1 MNKKNN
7 KNNIKKW
14 LNYKFD
20 NYISKGFRAQFV
32 LLFVAI
38 LLIVLFCGVI
48 AGIISSDFSI
58 GSGIW
63 QSLMHILDQGTLG
76 GDDTGDVAYI
86 IVMIIVT
93 FLGMAFTGTIV
104 GIINNAMTEKLDDL
118 RKGHSQIIEEE
129 HVVIIGFDDNIHTI
143 LSEIAESNENWTGNR
158 TVVVIDNEPK
168 EEMEFIVKEHLRSQ
182 QEVSD
187 NGFLKK
193 TKKNKTNIIYRSGNV
208 ISENTFAIASV
219 EKARSIIINKEDD
232 FDVVRVLLALVSYLK
247 KNGAYIDGS
256 NPMPSIVTMMHE
268 KENVSAAAIAAG
280 VYHEKDDKTKT
291 VEAENKVCILYFE
304 NILAHIF
311 AQVCRQPGLS
321 WVVSEI
327 FDYENEEIYIEDV
340 AKDGS
345 KLEKIFEGKTF
356 AELSDMLVNGTAIG
370 IQKATNDGI
379 SSKICINPDPNK
391 TKFEKGD
398 KLIHIATDDNC
409 LEIDKE
415 GKKELI
421 GEAKPYSLKENKIYH
436 FLILGW
442 SIPLPDVIDDIDKYA
457 ATGSTVKILSRHQD
471 EEEITLNCPMQPKK
485 NKRRKKELGTTE
497 YLRIEQEIMDPY
509 DWTLVKEYL
518 DKCDSG
524 EAQMPTNI
532 VIMCQDGLDPIEAD
546 EKAAVLLLNVREYL
560 RRHDLED
567 KINITTEMN
576 LPEDQ
581 MLLSQTTV
589 NDFIVGSEIA
599 NRMMVQVANN
609 PYIFKVF
616 DELLND
622 EGSEIYLRP
631 FDEYVNT
638 DKPFNFNLVQH
649 TAKNRVLV
657 KENGQEVVIGWI
669 RLAKDGDKQIVKL
682 NPSAEER
689 NKPFALF
696 DEKDYIDNYRVVV
709 IAM

>member
-1 MNKKNN
+1 MRKKQNW
-7 KNNIKKW
+7 KKK
-14 LNYKFD
+14 LGYKFD
-20 NYISKGFRAQFV
+20 NYITKGFRAQFV
-32 LLFVAI
+32 LLFVVI
-38 LLIVLFCGVI
+38 LFIVLFFGI
-48 AGIISSDFSI
+48 AAGLISNEFSI
-58 GSGIW
+58 SSGIW

-76 GDDTGDVAYI
+76 GDDTGDVAFI
-86 IVMIIVT
+86 VVMIVVT

-104 GIINNAMTEKLDDL
+104 GIINNAMTDKLDDL
-118 RKGHSQIIEEE
+118 RKGHSQIIEED

-168 EEMEFIVKEHLRSQ
+168 EDMEFIVKEHLRSQ
-182 QEVSD
+182 QGISD
-187 NGFLKK
+187 SGFLKK
-193 TKKNKTNIIYRSGNV
+193 AKKNKTNIIYRSGNV

-219 EKARSIIINKEDD
+219 EKARAIIINKEDD

-247 KNGAYIDGS
+247 KNKAYIEGP
-256 NPMPSIVTMMHE
+256 NQMPSVVTMMHE
-268 KENVSAAAIAAG
+268 KENVSAAEIAAG
-280 VYHEKDDKTKT
+280 VYHEKEDKIQKN
-291 VEAENKVCILYFE
+291 EAENKVRILYFE

-340 AKDGS
+340 TKDGTR
-345 KLEKIFEGKTF
+345 LEEIFAGKTF
-356 AELSDMLVNGTAIG
+356 AELSELIINGTAIG
-370 IQKATNDGI
+370 IQKLAKDGI
-379 SSKICINPDPNK
+379 SSDICINPDPNE
-391 TKFEKGD
+391 TVFEKGD

-409 LEIDKE
+409 LEIAKDVNR
-415 GKKELI
+415 ELI
-421 GEAKPYSLKENKIYH
+421 GEVKAYKAIESKTYH

-442 SIPLPDVIDDIDKYA
+442 SIPLPDVINDIDKYA

-471 EEEITLNCPMQPKK
+471 EEEITFACPMQPKK
-485 NKRRKKELGTTE
+485 NKRCRKELGTTKH
-497 YLRIEQEIMDPY
+497 LSIEQEILDPY
-509 DWTLVKEYL
+509 DWNLVRDYL
-518 DKCDSG
+518 DKCIKG

-532 VIMCQDGLDPIEAD
+532 VIMCQDGLDAVEAD

-560 RRHDLED
+560 KRHGLDGS
-567 KINITTEMN
+567 INITTEMN

-581 MLLSQTTV
+581 LLLSQTTV

-609 PYIFKVF
+609 PYIYRVF

-638 DKPFNFNLVQH
+638 DKPFNFNLVSKS
-649 TAKNRVLV
+649 AKDRALV
-657 KENGQEVVIGWI
+657 KEKGQEVVIGWI
-669 RLAKDGDKQIVKL
+669 RLAKDRERQIVKL
-682 NPSAEER
+682 NPKREER
-689 NKPFALF
+689 NKPFTLLNPA
-696 DEKDYIDNYRVVV
+696 DSIDNYRVVV